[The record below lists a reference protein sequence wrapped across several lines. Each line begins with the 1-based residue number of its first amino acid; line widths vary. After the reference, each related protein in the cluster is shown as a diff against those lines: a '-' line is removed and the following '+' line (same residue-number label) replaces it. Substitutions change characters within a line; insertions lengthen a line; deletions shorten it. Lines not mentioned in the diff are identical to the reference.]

1 MTRPGVSPRQPPI
14 HIRIRFLCLC
24 HLVALI
30 VHRCAPFINP
40 RYRSIDEIKKWK
52 EDVDPIS
59 RFRNYLEKEGL
70 WSQDEDTQLR
80 SDERLEVLKALEAAE
95 TAGKPSLEEMFTD
108 VFDEKPAHLVEQ
120 EEAMLAHIA
129 KYPDKY

>member
-1 MTRPGVSPRQPPI
+1 MPAPHTTNHPPFYPAST
-14 HIRIRFLCLC
+14 H
-24 HLVALI
+24 
-30 VHRCAPFINP
+30 
-40 RYRSIDEIKKWK
+40 
-52 EDVDPIS
+52 
-59 RFRNYLEKEGL
+59 
-70 WSQDEDTQLR
+70 Q
-80 SDERLEVLKALEAAE
+80 VLKALEAAE